1 MTVYRLKPRA
11 ARDISE
17 IWDYTLKQW
26 GLRQTEIYLAQIR
39 TCFELVAGEPDIG
52 RKCDDI
58 RLGYRKILVGS
69 HVIFYR
75 LQGSNVEIIRVLHQ
89 KMDLERYL

>member
-11 ARDISE
+11 ARDMSE

-26 GLRQTEIYLAQIR
+26 GLRQTEIYLAQIQ

-75 LQGSNVEIIRVLHQ
+75 LQGSDVEIIRVLHQ